1 MRPKELELRTDELVQ
16 VIRPV
21 YSLSDSGEYWAETL
35 SQHLREHLRLLQATT
50 DLALRLRV
58 VGTKLMAL
66 AATYVDD
73 VLLAST
79 EEAREQFNKISKKR
93 FDVEMDSS
101 DILSYVGHRI
111 ETAPGGTRYVS
122 QPKQIQRLKLLPR
135 SCDFLK
141 YRSAR
146 ASLAWILQIRPQSL
160 WPPR

>member
-66 AATYVDD
+66 AAPYVDG
-73 VLLAST
+73 VLLEST
-79 EEAREQFNKISKKR
+79 EEAREQFNKI
-93 FDVEMDSS
+93 
-101 DILSYVGHRI
+101 
-111 ETAPGGTRYVS
+111 
-122 QPKQIQRLKLLPR
+122 
-135 SCDFLK
+135 
-141 YRSAR
+141 
-146 ASLAWILQIRPQSL
+146 
-160 WPPR
+160 